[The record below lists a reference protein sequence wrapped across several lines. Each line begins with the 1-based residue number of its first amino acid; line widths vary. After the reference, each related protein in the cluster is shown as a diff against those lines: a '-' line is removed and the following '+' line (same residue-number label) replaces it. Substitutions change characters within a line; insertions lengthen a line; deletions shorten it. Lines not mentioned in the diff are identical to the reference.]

1 MSPTT
6 TTYCEILVPI
16 EGINFFW
23 NYLTILRIQDF
34 LSLDKINMLP
44 KPKSEGSVS

>member
-6 TTYCEILVPI
+6 TTYYEILVPI

-23 NYLTILRIQDF
+23 NYLTILRIHDF
-34 LSLDKINMLP
+34 PSFGKINMLP
-44 KPKSEGSVS
+44 KPKLEGSVS